1 MDDNA
6 PRSTGQEQ
14 GQSQEP
20 AGGQTGM
27 LWQSINMQI
36 AALVIMI
43 IATTLSVIVLQGVK
57 DQQEG
62 LFPCKDYSFI
72 DRLPRIS
79 TALTALVALY
89 FLYLAWMDH
98 RQNPDSKTLSWL
110 FIANAFAVG
119 ASAIKLD
126 VLYTAE
132 EEGEETDEIIED
144 AVG

>member
-1 MDDNA
+1 MNGNA
-6 PRSTGQEQ
+6 AQPAGQTQ
-14 GQSQEP
+14 QP
-20 AGGQTGM
+20 AGGQTGNI
-27 LWQSINMQI
+27 WQSIDMQI

-43 IATTLSVIVLQGVK
+43 IATTLSVIVLQGIK

-62 LFPCKDYSFI
+62 LFPCRDYSFI

-79 TALTALVALY
+79 TALTALAALY

-98 RQNPDSKTLSWL
+98 KQNPDSKTLPWL

-132 EEGEETDEIIED
+132 VEGEETDEIIED

>member
-1 MDDNA
+1 MEDNA

-119 ASAIKLD
+119 ASAICISLSF
-126 VLYTAE
+126 VTRLFSFERTTATAK
-132 EEGEETDEIIED
+132 G
-144 AVG
+144 

>member
-27 LWQSINMQI
+27 FWQSIDMQI

-43 IATTLSVIVLQGVK
+43 IATTLSVIVLQGIK

-62 LFPCKDYSFI
+62 LFPCRDYSFI
-72 DRLPRIS
+72 DRLPR
-79 TALTALVALY
+79 
-89 FLYLAWMDH
+89 FLSSSSSRKKVPEAFNSPREKYL
-98 RQNPDSKTLSWL
+98 L
-110 FIANAFAVG
+110 
-119 ASAIKLD
+119 
-126 VLYTAE
+126 
-132 EEGEETDEIIED
+132 
-144 AVG
+144 

>member
-1 MDDNA
+1 MF
-6 PRSTGQEQ
+6 
-14 GQSQEP
+14 
-20 AGGQTGM
+20 
-27 LWQSINMQI
+27 WQSIDMQI

-43 IATTLSVIVLQGVK
+43 IATTLSVIVLQGIK

-62 LFPCKDYSFI
+62 LFPCRDYSFI

-79 TALTALVALY
+79 TALY

-98 RQNPDSKTLSWL
+98 KQNSDSKTLSWL